1 MEMPSSTS
9 SSLYID
15 NILYSEEDRKV
26 TLYFNCINNKEIFS
40 AEVKKVGEIRL
51 VSSDE
56 LHSFLMKFMPYE
68 SSIFNK
74 LHKIIWD
81 YIEGKEVTFP
91 IQLVP

>member
-68 SSIFNK
+68 ASIFNK

-91 IQLVP
+91 LQLVP

>member
-1 MEMPSSTS
+1 
-9 SSLYID
+9 
-15 NILYSEEDRKV
+15 V
-26 TLYFNCINNKEIFS
+26 
-40 AEVKKVGEIRL
+40 

-81 YIEGKEVTFP
+81 YIEGRKVTFP